1 MIFTKNIL
9 LLLVKRFNMFK
20 RKKSV
25 FLSIC
30 AIGCISANSLYSQ
43 ASFEVQNTLDFPRNE
58 VVAIPIAALKP
69 FLKRTNEA
77 NLRIKDQ
84 DNKFLTIQWIDYEND
99 GKNDELLFLANVGAK
114 KTNTYTLVSDSK
126 TPVPVPALSTYSRL
140 VPERADDYT
149 WENDKIAF
157 RVYGPKG
164 QKEAEQGVK
173 GSTLSSGVDI
183 WLKRT
188 DQPIINKWYKG
199 YLTDPMYYHKDTRG
213 EGYDPYYVG
222 DSRGTGGIGI
232 WVNEKLQVSKNFI
245 ASRTI
250 SEGPLRTVFELTYFP
265 WSDFKVKET
274 KVISLDIGSNFSKF
288 ESTFESEKPVPNY
301 TVGISLH
308 KNEGLAKLNDRNGY
322 YLHWEKI
329 DDAFVGEGVVI
340 NPNIVQKSVSYRTE
354 TPDQSNLLI
363 ITTPRKKLTYYAGFA
378 WQKSGQIQTQDDWE
392 KILQKQSQIIATPLT
407 VKFIK

>member
-1 MIFTKNIL
+1 MLTVKKPIL
-9 LLLVKRFNMFK
+9 GFM
-20 RKKSV
+20 
-25 FLSIC
+25 C
-30 AIGCISANSLYSQ
+30 AIGCAGVNFLSAQTSIEVNNSLGFS
-43 ASFEVQNTLDFPRNE
+43 RNE
-58 VVAIPIAALKP
+58 IISIPVSNLKS
-69 FLKRTNEA
+69 FLGRNKESD
-77 NLRIKDQ
+77 LRIKD
-84 DNKFLTIQWIDYEND
+84 NKGKFITIQWIDYDND
-99 GKNDELLFLANVGAK
+99 GKNDELLFQAVIDGN
-114 KTNTYTLVSDSK
+114 KTNTYTIVSDGK
-126 TPVPVPALSTYSRL
+126 TPIPATKVSTYSRL
-140 VPERADDYT
+140 VPERVDDYA

-164 QKEAEQGVK
+164 QKEAEQGIK

-188 DQPIINKWYKG
+188 DQPVINKWYKG
-199 YLTDPMYYHKDTRG
+199 YLTDPMYYHKDTRD

-232 WVNEKLQVSKNFI
+232 WVNDKLQVSKNFI

-274 KVISLDIGSNFSKF
+274 KIISLDIGSNFSKF

-308 KNEGLAKLNDRNGY
+308 KNEGLTKLNDRGGY

-329 DDAFVGEGVVI
+329 DDAYVGEGIVI
-340 NPNIVQKSVSYRTE
+340 HPNIVQKSISYRTE
-354 TPDQSNLLI
+354 TPDQSNLLVV
-363 ITTPRKKLTYYAGFA
+363 TMPRKKLTYYAGFA
-378 WQKSGQIQTQDDWE
+378 WQKSGQIQTIDDWE
-392 KILQKQSQIIATPLT
+392 KMLQKQSQIVAAPLT
-407 VKFIK
+407 IKVIK